1 MVSTL
6 LAINL
11 ASLIEALERSIGVK
25 LPRKVIE
32 VSLAEGV
39 LHIRFNHPKT
49 REVDVEPSPLKTPVF
64 IFRDEGTG
72 EITAL
77 EILDVD
83 QLLRELDIE
92 SRETAN
98 SPISK

>member
-11 ASLIEALERSIGVK
+11 ALLLEALERSVGVR

-32 VSLAEGV
+32 ASLAEGV
-39 LHIRFNHPKT
+39 LHIRFSHPKT
-49 REVDVEPSPLKTPVF
+49 REVDVEPLPLKTPVF
-64 IFRDEGTG
+64 IFRDEETG

-77 EILDVD
+77 ETLDID
-83 QLLRELDIE
+83 QLLRELGIE
-92 SRETAN
+92 SGET
-98 SPISK
+98 SKYHH